1 MLIGRALSA
10 ASCGSSPALEFF
22 ADFDFFSAIFL
33 SWIIM
38 EIQTHGGM
46 QKANFAENKASFVRG
61 SGI

>member
-1 MLIGRALSA
+1 MLTDRALSV

-33 SWIIM
+33 SWIII

-46 QKANFAENKASFVRG
+46 QKANFAENKVNFVTG